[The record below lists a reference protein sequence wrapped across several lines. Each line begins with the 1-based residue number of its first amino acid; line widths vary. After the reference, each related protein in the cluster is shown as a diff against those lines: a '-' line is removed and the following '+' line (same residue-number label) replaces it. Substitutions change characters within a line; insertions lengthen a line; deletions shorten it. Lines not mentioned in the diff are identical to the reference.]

1 MQESVG
7 STYGREVEH
16 PQIVAAAP
24 APRRTVG
31 LRSISGRLN
40 LAFLLTFLAFA
51 LLAAAVYSVQRGL
64 ADLYAAQPTSAFIQ
78 QAVRDLEINHLRHE
92 VALRDYLSSGDPE
105 QINRVHTAGE
115 RFRDLLARVQRSM
128 HDDVALRLLHDEVQA
143 AHRHWSDDVMQPVV
157 QLVANGDSRTA
168 QAMLW
173 SARGR
178 ERRAALNQSV
188 QSLDLAV
195 RQIAARRAENVQALI
210 DDGTRLAL
218 AAIFAGLLVSLFAIA
233 WVLRSVG
240 LPLAALGARMRALA
254 VGRLEAQVPHA
265 GRDDEIGD
273 LARAL
278 ETLRAAVAVEQRRLW
293 VRTQAATLSEQ
304 MQQAAEPGELGR
316 TLLTGLAPLIG
327 AACATL
333 HVRSSRDG
341 RLESVADYGLAPAGN
356 VATRVAPGE
365 GLLGEAARARELRM
379 FSNVPP
385 GYLRVESG
393 LGAGE
398 PAHVLLAPVWEGGE
412 NLGVLEIAAF
422 EAFERPHVELIEQL
436 RPLIGLSIAKL
447 QRAEHSEMLID
458 ESRAQAREL
467 VASEEALRQKAVELE
482 AANRYKSEFLAT
494 MSHELRT
501 PLNSLLILTTEL
513 TQQPRQ
519 ALHPEDAASLRVVH
533 EAGTHVLALINDV
546 LDLSRIEAKRVA
558 VNPRRV
564 DVAELLDRL
573 QRSFRPLAAQ
583 RELVL
588 EVSRE
593 PGCPE
598 LLHTDAVK
606 LEQILRNL
614 IGNALKF
621 TAAGGVRVCV
631 GPAAPAALPA
641 DLAQAGRPYLQW
653 RVEDDGIGIP
663 PEEHERIF
671 ESFEQV
677 ETGATRRYGGAG
689 LGLAISRELAD
700 LLGGWLTVQSAPGK
714 GSIFSLFLPQPQ
726 TALLEQAPDR
736 PAVEASPPSVPTRQ
750 SPLPLSD
757 VPVEGAVANRE
768 LATRTLLVVDDD
780 MRNTFALGQALR
792 ARGARA
798 LLAQDGHKALQLL
811 AEHVD
816 IDLVILDLMMP
827 GLDGRAVLRRMGA
840 DERLAAVPVIVAS
853 ADIAHGDPV
862 PGARAQIG
870 KPIDIDRLVAMI
882 GEQLPEPGAG
892 SQTPEPARS
901 AL

>member
-1 MQESVG
+1 M
-7 STYGREVEH
+7 
-16 PQIVAAAP
+16 
-24 APRRTVG
+24 
-31 LRSISGRLN
+31 
-40 LAFLLTFLAFA
+40 
-51 LLAAAVYSVQRGL
+51 
-64 ADLYAAQPTSAFIQ
+64 
-78 QAVRDLEINHLRHE
+78 
-92 VALRDYLSSGDPE
+92 
-105 QINRVHTAGE
+105 
-115 RFRDLLARVQRSM
+115 
-128 HDDVALRLLHDEVQA
+128 
-143 AHRHWSDDVMQPVV
+143 
-157 QLVANGDSRTA
+157 
-168 QAMLW
+168 
-173 SARGR
+173 
-178 ERRAALNQSV
+178 
-188 QSLDLAV
+188 
-195 RQIAARRAENVQALI
+195 
-210 DDGTRLAL
+210 
-218 AAIFAGLLVSLFAIA
+218 
-233 WVLRSVG
+233 
-240 LPLAALGARMRALA
+240 
-254 VGRLEAQVPHA
+254 
-265 GRDDEIGD
+265 
-273 LARAL
+273 
-278 ETLRAAVAVEQRRLW
+278 
-293 VRTQAATLSEQ
+293 
-304 MQQAAEPGELGR
+304 
-316 TLLTGLAPLIG
+316 
-327 AACATL
+327 
-333 HVRSSRDG
+333 
-341 RLESVADYGLAPAGN
+341 
-356 VATRVAPGE
+356 
-365 GLLGEAARARELRM
+365 
-379 FSNVPP
+379 
-385 GYLRVESG
+385 
-393 LGAGE
+393 
-398 PAHVLLAPVWEGGE
+398 
-412 NLGVLEIAAF
+412 
-422 EAFERPHVELIEQL
+422 
-436 RPLIGLSIAKL
+436 
-447 QRAEHSEMLID
+447 
-458 ESRAQAREL
+458 
-467 VASEEALRQKAVELE
+467 
-482 AANRYKSEFLAT
+482 
-494 MSHELRT
+494 
-501 PLNSLLILTTEL
+501 
-513 TQQPRQ
+513 
-519 ALHPEDAASLRVVH
+519 
-533 EAGTHVLALINDV
+533 
-546 LDLSRIEAKRVA
+546 
-558 VNPRRV
+558 
-564 DVAELLDRL
+564 
-573 QRSFRPLAAQ
+573 
-583 RELVL
+583 
-588 EVSRE
+588 
-593 PGCPE
+593 
-598 LLHTDAVK
+598 HTDAVK